1 MANSQ
6 SLKQGQQQKA
16 KQRLTPQQLL
26 VGQVIEKPIDQLREF
41 VEKKVLENPALET
54 IPDDTDEWGGAMTD
68 DIPSSDDNNPS
79 QADHDNG
86 PDTDDR
92 YDNDDH
98 YDNED
103 RYDNDVPIPIYN
115 TERNDVNYG
124 DTISFYD
131 KLKEQ
136 MGEHNLDERQQEIMK
151 YLIGSLDNDG
161 LLRKDTDTICDE
173 LAIYYGLDATADE
186 VETVLA
192 ELQQFDPPG
201 VGAHNLRE
209 CLLLQIDRKKPS
221 WVKTITKQ
229 IVTNYFDD
237 LLKNHWRKLQ
247 NVLHLSDE
255 DKDTIQGEIR
265 KLNPKPGSSLGEV
278 QGFNIHQIT
287 PDFIVDTN
295 DDGTVTFSLNR
306 GDLPDIAV
314 SETYI
319 DIVNNTKNLSK
330 RDREALPVL
339 RKDLE
344 SAKGL
349 IDAIQQRQH
358 TLQATIRRQRKFFQ
372 DGDEA
377 DLRPM
382 ILKDIADD
390 TGLDISTISRVT
402 NEKYAQTR
410 WGIFRLRFFFTDK
423 YEKDGEEMSTR
434 KIKLALREIIDHED
448 KQHPLTDAKLEEEM
462 KKKGFPIARRTIV
475 KYREQMKIPKS
486 SLRRE

>member
-26 VGQVIEKPIDQLREF
+26 VGQMIEKPIDQLRGF
-41 VEKKVLENPALET
+41 VEKKVLENPALESS
-54 IPDDTDEWGGAMTD
+54 PKEEDEWGGGMGENQTSPDNSSLSLTD
-68 DIPSSDDNNPS
+68 NHDGSTSD
-79 QADHDNG
+79 
-86 PDTDDR
+86 
-92 YDNDDH
+92 
-98 YDNED
+98 D

-115 TERNDVNYG
+115 TQRTDITYG
-124 DTISFYD
+124 DTTSFYD

-136 MGEHNLDERQQEIMK
+136 MGEHELDSQQQEIMK

-161 LLRKDTDTICDE
+161 LLRKDTETICDE
-173 LAIYYGLDATADE
+173 LAIYYGIDATANE

-192 ELQQFDPPG
+192 TLQRFDPPG

-209 CLLLQIDRKKPS
+209 CLLLQIERKKPS
-221 WVKTITKQ
+221 WIKTITKQ

-255 DKDTIQGEIR
+255 DKEAIQSEIR

-295 DDGTVTFSLNR
+295 DDGSVSFSLNQ

-319 DIVNNTKNLSK
+319 DILNNTKNMSK
-330 RDREALPVL
+330 RDREALPIL

-358 TLQATIRRQRKFFQ
+358 TLQATMKAIIRRQRKFFQ

-410 WGIFRLRFFFTDK
+410 WGIFRLRFFFTDR

-434 KIKLALREIIDHED
+434 KIKLALREIIDHEN

>member
-26 VGQVIEKPIDQLREF
+26 VGQMIEKPIDQLREF
-41 VEKKVLENPALET
+41 VEKKVLENPALESS
-54 IPDDTDEWGGAMTD
+54 PKEEDEWGGGMGENQTPPDNSSLSLTD
-68 DIPSSDDNNPS
+68 NHDGSTSD
-79 QADHDNG
+79 
-86 PDTDDR
+86 
-92 YDNDDH
+92 
-98 YDNED
+98 D

-115 TERNDVNYG
+115 TQRTDITYG
-124 DTISFYD
+124 DTTSFYD

-136 MGEHNLDERQQEIMK
+136 MGEHELDNQQQEIMK

-161 LLRKDTDTICDE
+161 LLRKDTETICDE
-173 LAIYYGLDATADE
+173 LAIYYGIDATANE

-192 ELQQFDPPG
+192 TLQRFDPPG

-209 CLLLQIDRKKPS
+209 CLLLQIERKKPS
-221 WVKTITKQ
+221 WIKTITKQ

-255 DKDTIQGEIR
+255 DKEAIQSEIR

-295 DDGTVTFSLNR
+295 DDGSVSFSLNQ

-319 DIVNNTKNLSK
+319 DILNNTKNMSK
-330 RDREALPVL
+330 RDREALPIL

-358 TLQATIRRQRKFFQ
+358 TLQATMKAIIRRQRKFFQ

-410 WGIFRLRFFFTDK
+410 WGIFRLRFFFTDR

-434 KIKLALREIIDHED
+434 KIKLALREIIDHEN

>member
-26 VGQVIEKPIDQLREF
+26 VGQMIEKPIDQLREF
-41 VEKKVLENPALET
+41 VEKKVLENPALESS
-54 IPDDTDEWGGAMTD
+54 PKEEDEWGGGLGENQTPPDNSSLSLTD
-68 DIPSSDDNNPS
+68 NHDSSTSD
-79 QADHDNG
+79 
-86 PDTDDR
+86 
-92 YDNDDH
+92 
-98 YDNED
+98 D

-115 TERNDVNYG
+115 TQRTDITYG
-124 DTISFYD
+124 DTTSFYD

-136 MGEHNLDERQQEIMK
+136 MGEHELDSQQQEIMK

-161 LLRKDTDTICDE
+161 LLRKDTETICDE
-173 LAIYYGLDATADE
+173 LAIYYGIDATANE

-192 ELQQFDPPG
+192 TLQRFDPPG

-209 CLLLQIDRKKPS
+209 CLLLQIERKKPS
-221 WVKTITKQ
+221 WIKTITKQ

-255 DKDTIQGEIR
+255 DKEAIQSEIR

-295 DDGTVTFSLNR
+295 DDGSVSFSLNQ

-319 DIVNNTKNLSK
+319 DILNNTKNMSK
-330 RDREALPVL
+330 RDREALPIL

-358 TLQATIRRQRKFFQ
+358 TLQATMKAIIRRQRKFFQ

-410 WGIFRLRFFFTDK
+410 WGIFRLRFFFTDR

-434 KIKLALREIIDHED
+434 KIKLALREIIDHEN

>member
-26 VGQVIEKPIDQLREF
+26 VGQMIEKPIDQLREF
-41 VEKKVLENPALET
+41 VEKKVLENPALESS
-54 IPDDTDEWGGAMTD
+54 PKEEDEWGGGMGENQTSPDNSSLSLTD
-68 DIPSSDDNNPS
+68 NHDGSTSD
-79 QADHDNG
+79 
-86 PDTDDR
+86 
-92 YDNDDH
+92 
-98 YDNED
+98 D

-115 TERNDVNYG
+115 TQRTDITYG
-124 DTISFYD
+124 DTTSFYD

-136 MGEHNLDERQQEIMK
+136 MGEHELDSQQQEIMK

-161 LLRKDTDTICDE
+161 LLRKDTETICDE
-173 LAIYYGLDATADE
+173 LAIYYGIDATANE

-192 ELQQFDPPG
+192 TLQRFDPPG

-209 CLLLQIDRKKPS
+209 CLLLQIERKKPS
-221 WVKTITKQ
+221 WIKTITKQ

-255 DKDTIQGEIR
+255 DKEAIQSEIR

-295 DDGTVTFSLNR
+295 DDGSVSFSLNQ

-319 DIVNNTKNLSK
+319 DILNNTKNMSK
-330 RDREALPVL
+330 RDREALPIL

-358 TLQATIRRQRKFFQ
+358 TLQATMKAIIRRQRKFFQ

-410 WGIFRLRFFFTDK
+410 WGIFRLRFFFTDR

-434 KIKLALREIIDHED
+434 KIKLALREIIDHEN
-448 KQHPLTDAKLEEEM
+448 KLHPLTDAKLEEEM

>member
-1 MANSQ
+1 MAHSQ
-6 SLKQGQQQKA
+6 SLKQGQQQKT

-26 VGQVIEKPIDQLREF
+26 VGQIIEKPIDQLREF
-41 VEKKVLENPALET
+41 VERKVLENPALEST
-54 IPDDTDEWGGAMTD
+54 PDENDEWGGDMGD
-68 DIPSSDDNNPS
+68 VQPSPADNS
-79 QADHDNG
+79 LSLADG
-86 PDTDDR
+86 PDDATTSD
-92 YDNDDH
+92 
-98 YDNED
+98 D
-103 RYDNDVPIPIYN
+103 RYDNDVPIPNYN
-115 TERNDVNYG
+115 TQHNNITYG

-136 MGEHNLDERQQEIMK
+136 MGEHELDAQQQEIMK

-173 LAIYYGLDATADE
+173 LAIYYGLDTTAED

-192 ELQQFDPPG
+192 ELQQFDPAG
-201 VGAHNLRE
+201 VGARNLRE

-221 WVKTITKQ
+221 WLRTITKQ

-247 NVLHLSDE
+247 NTLHLSDE
-255 DKDTIQGEIR
+255 DKDTVQNEIR
-265 KLNPKPGSSLGEV
+265 KLNPKPGSALGEV

-287 PDFIVDTN
+287 PDFIIDTN

-306 GDLPDIAV
+306 GDLPDISV
-314 SETYI
+314 SESYI
-319 DIVNNTKNLSK
+319 DIINNAKNLSK
-330 RDREALPVL
+330 RDREALPLL

-349 IDAIQQRQH
+349 IDAIQQRQQ
-358 TLQATIRRQRKFFQ
+358 TLQATMKAIIRRQHKFFL

-410 WGIFRLRFFFTDK
+410 WGIFRLRFFFTDR

-434 KIKLALREIIDHED
+434 KIKLALREMIDNED
-448 KQHPLTDAKLEEEM
+448 KSHPLTDAKLEEEM